1 MKTES
6 TNRRLRMASSKSKI
20 IHAELSYA
28 ITGILFQVHNEL
40 GRYCNEK
47 QYGDKVEQLLRNSSV
62 GYEREKVL
70 PPSFTGEQN
79 GRNKVDFLIENKI
92 VLELKSKRL
101 ITKEDYYQT
110 KRYLA
115 ALGKELG
122 VLVNFRQRYLT
133 PKRVLN
139 VRVLYLEHSNTF
151 VD

>member
-1 MKTES
+1 MQSKS
-6 TNRRLRMASSKSKI
+6 TNTHQKI
-20 IHAELSYA
+20 IHAELSYT
-28 ITGILFQVHNEL
+28 ITGILFQTHNEL

-47 QYGDKVEQLLRNSSV
+47 QYGDRVEQLLRNSSIQ
-62 GYEREKVL
+62 YEREKVL
-70 PPSFTGEQN
+70 PPSFEGEQS
-79 GRNKVDFLIENKI
+79 GRNKVDFLIENKV

-115 ALGKELG
+115 ALGKDLG
-122 VLVNFRQRYLT
+122 ILVNFRQQYLT

>member
-1 MKTES
+1 
-6 TNRRLRMASSKSKI
+6 MASSESTHNDTRI
-20 IHAELSYA
+20 LHPELSYA
-28 ITGILFQVHNEL
+28 ITGVLFQVHNEL

-47 QYGDKVEQLLRNSSV
+47 QYGDRLEQLLKNSSIT
-62 GYEREKVL
+62 YEREKVL
-70 PPSFTGEQN
+70 PPSFEGEQD

-115 ALGKELG
+115 ALGKELAI
-122 VLVNFRQRYLT
+122 LANFRQRYLT
-133 PKRVLN
+133 PKRVLH
-139 VRVLYLEHSNTF
+139 VRILHLEHSDTF